1 MPVKLNIEVQDDGTV
16 KLQKFQSAIKETG
29 DAATTVGQRFKTAF
43 SAIDS
48 HVSSMHSKMASFATG
63 IPGMLGV
70 ASVTAGIGKI
80 IQAGM
85 EEEAMYL
92 RLKTTVESVGISYRD
107 FQPAIQSFIANM
119 QKSTEFGDG
128 EVVPVLQ
135 EIVQM
140 TRSLKMG
147 FEGSKL
153 ALDMASTGLM
163 DVGSAGRYVG
173 MAMTGNVQMLGR
185 FIPALKEGNGVIYST
200 MDNSQRAA
208 AALGLMHKQYDG
220 SATANLKGFAGIW
233 KQIKN
238 YFGDIVETLGTKIT
252 DNLTPIFD
260 RWRKKI
266 IEFSENGGLEKW
278 AEGVGD
284 KISDVVGGLQKFF
297 NFLKNNQSLLR
308 AIAVGILGVVVAVEA
323 LHVGFM
329 VLSVNPV
336 TRIISLIVVAIA
348 ALAAGI
354 DYAVR
359 KTIGWS
365 TAWDYI
371 KAAIKTVWDVLVMF
385 AQFIGTFAGS
395 VGQWF
400 ASLGE
405 VIWGAMTFSP
415 DKIKSGIQ
423 GMANAVKGG
432 FDGMV
437 NSAKT
442 GWNKIESEWDN
453 AKKNIEANKLKV
465 STDQTANENAG
476 QNAWQNFK
484 DGFNQGQA
492 SSPIQIAYPDFSKGQ
507 GIRGTPWDSNALR
520 DKGNKWREDLPFVE
534 SVEAPK
540 GASETV
546 AKLESQSSNKFK
558 SMANAFRD
566 AFSASAQEVQGEL
579 SSMWDKIFGKSNN
592 IFAKMAKSFLTAMT
606 NALMQYAARQAAVFA
621 LNAVGSAF
629 GIPGLGNLVNMFH
642 HGGLVMHGGGIVPR
656 MHGGGLA
663 PDERLV
669 INQTGEHYTRRPSV
683 NPNTLPTLSYIN
695 ETGRVPVNQ
704 VSIGGS
710 SIQVNGG
717 VLDEG
722 TISRIRNLVSR
733 KESDLQEE
741 IQALIDSRRL
751 RLGTV

>member
-16 KLQKFQSAIKETG
+16 KLQKFQSSLKETG
-29 DAATTVGQRFKTAF
+29 DAATTVGQKFKSAF

-48 HVSSMHSKMASFATG
+48 HVSSMHSKIASFATG
-63 IPGMLGV
+63 LPGLIGV

-92 RLKTTVESVGISYRD
+92 RLKTTIQSVGASYRD
-107 FQPAIQSFIANM
+107 VQPDVLSFIADM
-119 QKSTEFGDG
+119 QKTTQFGDG

-140 TRSLKMG
+140 TGSVKSG
-147 FEGSKL
+147 FTGTKL
-153 ALDMASTGLM
+153 ALDMASSGLL
-163 DVGSAGRYVG
+163 DVSSAGRYVA
-173 MAMTGNVQMLGR
+173 MAMAGNVMMLGR

-200 MDNSQRAA
+200 MDNSQKAA
-208 AALGLMHKQYDG
+208 AAMAYLQKQFG
-220 SATANLKGFAGIW
+220 GQATANLSGFAAIW

-238 YFGDIVETLGTKIT
+238 YFGDIVELVGTKIT
-252 DNLTPIFD
+252 DSLTPIFD
-260 RWRKKI
+260 RWRNKI
-266 IEFSENGGLEKW
+266 IEFTEDGGLEKW
-278 AEGVGD
+278 AEGVGK
-284 KISDVVGGLQKFF
+284 KISDIVGGMQNFF
-297 NFLKNNQSLLR
+297 NFLKKHQDLLR
-308 AIAVGILGVVVAVEA
+308 AVAVGILGVVVAVEA
-323 LHVGFM
+323 LHVGFL
-329 VLSVNPV
+329 VLSANPV
-336 TRIISLIVVAIA
+336 TLIISGVVVAIA

-365 TAWDYI
+365 MAWEYI
-371 KAAIKTVWDVLVMF
+371 KAAIRTVWDVLVMF

-405 VIWGAMTFSP
+405 VIWGALTFSP

-442 GWNKIESEWDN
+442 GWNKIEQEWDK
-453 AKKNIEANKLKV
+453 AKKNIETNKLKV
-465 STDQTANENAG
+465 STDQTNNKKAG
-476 QNAWQNFK
+476 SDAWQNFK
-484 DGFNQGQA
+484 DGFNQGQSA
-492 SSPIQIAYPDFSKGQ
+492 NPIQVVYPDFSKGQ
-507 GIRGTPWDSNALR
+507 GVRGTPWDSNALR

-540 GASETV
+540 SATDAV
-546 AKLESQSSNKFK
+546 TKIESQSSNKFK
-558 SMANAFRD
+558 GMANAFRD

-642 HGGLVMHGGGIVPR
+642 YGGLVMHGGGIVPR

-683 NPNTLPTLSYIN
+683 NTNTLPTLSYIN

-722 TISRIRNLVSR
+722 TISKIRNLVSR

-751 RLGTV
+751 RLGSI

>member
-1 MPVKLNIEVQDDGTV
+1 VPVKLNIEVQDDGTV
-16 KLQKFQSAIKETG
+16 KLQKFQGSLKDTG
-29 DAATTVGQRFKTAF
+29 DAATTVGQKFKSAF

-48 HVSSMHSKMASFATG
+48 HVSSMHSKIASFATG
-63 IPGMLGV
+63 LPGLLGV

-85 EEEAMYL
+85 QEEAMYL
-92 RLKTTVESVGISYRD
+92 RLKTTIQSVGASYRD
-107 FQPAIQSFIANM
+107 VQPAVLSFIADM
-119 QKSTEFGDG
+119 QKTTQFGDG

-140 TRSLKMG
+140 TGSVKSG
-147 FEGSKL
+147 FTGTKL
-153 ALDMASTGLM
+153 ALDMASSGLL
-163 DVGSAGRYVG
+163 DVSSAGRYVA

-185 FIPALKEGNGVIYST
+185 FIPALKEGNGVIYGT
-200 MDNSQRAA
+200 MDNSQKAA
-208 AALGLMHKQYDG
+208 AAMAYLQKQFG
-220 SATANLKGFAGIW
+220 GQATANLSGFAAIW

-238 YFGDIVETLGTKIT
+238 YFGDIVELVGTKIT
-252 DNLTPIFD
+252 DSLTPIFD
-260 RWRKKI
+260 RWRNKI
-266 IEFSENGGLEKW
+266 IEFTEDGGLEKW
-278 AEGVGD
+278 AEGVGK
-284 KISDVVGGLQKFF
+284 KISDIVGGMQNFF
-297 NFLKNNQSLLR
+297 NFLKKHQDLLR
-308 AIAVGILGVVVAVEA
+308 AVAVGILGVVVAVEA
-323 LHVGFM
+323 LHIGFL
-329 VLSVNPV
+329 VLSANHV
-336 TRIISLIVVAIA
+336 TLIIAGVVVAIA

-365 TAWDYI
+365 TAWEYI
-371 KAAIKTVWDVLVMF
+371 KAAIKTVWDVLVTF

-405 VIWGAMTFSP
+405 VIWGALTFNP

-437 NSAKT
+437 SSAKT
-442 GWNKIESEWDN
+442 GWNKIEQEWEKAN
-453 AKKNIEANKLKV
+453 KKIETNKLKV
-465 STDQTANENAG
+465 DTDKAGNEKAATD
-476 QNAWQNFK
+476 AWQNFK
-484 DGFNQGQA
+484 DGWNSAQA
-492 SSPIQIAYPDFSKGQ
+492 SNPLQVAYPDFSKGQ
-507 GIRGTPWDSNALR
+507 GIRGTPWGSNALR

-540 GASETV
+540 GATEAV

-566 AFSASAQEVQGEL
+566 AFSASAQEVQSEL
-579 SSMWDKIFGKSNN
+579 SGMWDKIFGKSNN

-695 ETGRVPVNQ
+695 ENGRVPVNQ